1 MSSHFVA
8 RVLAH
13 GVFSHKTIH
22 GALHTP
28 RLTSRQVTNAFKP
41 NGVAI

>member
-1 MSSHFVA
+1 MNRHFVA

-13 GVFSHKTIH
+13 GGFSHETIH

-28 RLTSRQVTNAFKP
+28 RLTSRQATNAFKP
-41 NGVAI
+41 NGAAI